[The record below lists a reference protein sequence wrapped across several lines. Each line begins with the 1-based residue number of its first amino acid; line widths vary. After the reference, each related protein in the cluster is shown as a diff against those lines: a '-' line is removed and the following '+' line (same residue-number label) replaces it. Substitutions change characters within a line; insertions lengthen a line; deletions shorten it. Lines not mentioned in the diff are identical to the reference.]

1 MMQQLKSRVL
11 GHRSYPVWVAT
22 GVVAAALLANVANAQ
37 TNQLSIGATSQASS
51 LYAYHV
57 AVAQLL
63 NEKLPD
69 VNVSVVE
76 TGGGLDNMRRLSQGQ
91 VDWGMMA
98 EPDLYEYHKGLGPFE
113 GQANPDFR
121 TFWLTTAL
129 AYFPV
134 VGADTGIDTLQDLN
148 GKQFNGGGRG
158 SGTERAIF
166 EAFGALDIKPDWF
179 RTGMGDAVTA
189 FKDRRIE
196 GFTKAGPLTA
206 PDSAIMDAQTARPV
220 KILNWTDADIAKVQQ
235 TYPHFDFMAVQDTP
249 YQTGPM
255 NLRVVFI
262 TMGTTSKMSEEQAY
276 NIFKTIVENVDQVA
290 QSYPAVKG
298 LDIAKQTLERGQTP
312 LHPGVVRYFR
322 EQGVEVPERL
332 IPPEMK

>member
-1 MMQQLKSRVL
+1 MVQQVKERMRTRKLS
-11 GHRSYPVWVAT
+11 SAWMT
-22 GVVAAALLANVANAQ
+22 IGVIAAAFSVGVANAQ
-37 TNQLSIGATSQASS
+37 TSQLSIGATSQASS

-63 NEKLPD
+63 NDKLPD

-134 VGADTGIDTLQDLN
+134 VGQDTGIETLQDLN
-148 GKQFNGGGRG
+148 GKQFNGGGKG

-166 EAFGALDIKPDWF
+166 EAFDALDIKPDWF

-189 FKDRRIE
+189 FKDRRIV

-206 PDSAIMDAQTARPV
+206 PDSAIMDAQTARAV
-220 KILNWTDADIAKVQQ
+220 KILNWTDADIAKVQE
-235 TYPHFDFMAVQDTP
+235 TYPHFDFMAVEDTP

-262 TMGTTSKMSEEQAY
+262 TMGTTTRMSEEQAY
-276 NIFKTIVENVDQVA
+276 NIFKTIVENVDAVA
-290 QSYPAVKG
+290 ESYPAVKG

-322 EQGVEVPERL
+322 EQGVEVPDRL
-332 IPPEMK
+332 VPPEMK

>member
-1 MMQQLKSRVL
+1 MKSFRQIGWAKKAAPAL
-11 GHRSYPVWVAT
+11 MAMGLLTYGLTAQE
-22 GVVAAALLANVANAQ
+22 AAAQ
-37 TNQLSIGATSQASS
+37 PTQLSIGATSQASS

-69 VNVSVVE
+69 INVSVVE

-98 EPDLYEYHKGLGPFE
+98 EPDLYEYYKGLGPFE
-113 GQANPDFR
+113 GEANPDFR

-134 VGADTGIDTLQDLN
+134 VGADTGVDSLQDLS
-148 GKQFNGGGRG
+148 GKEFNGGGRG
-158 SGTERAIF
+158 SGTERAVF

-189 FKDRRIE
+189 FKDRRIV
-196 GFTKAGPLTA
+196 GFTKAGPPQA
-206 PDSAIMDAQTARPV
+206 PDSAIMDAQTARDI
-220 KILNWTDADIAKVQQ
+220 KILNWSDQDIAKIKES
-235 TYPHFDFMAVQDTP
+235 YPHFDFMKVQDTP
-249 YQTGPM
+249 YQTGPI

-262 TMGTTSKMSEEQAY
+262 TMGTTTEMSEQQAY
-276 NIFKTIVENVDQVA
+276 DIFKTIVTNVDQVA
-290 QSYPAVKG
+290 ESYPAIKG
-298 LDIAKQTLERGQTP
+298 LDIVKQTLERGQTP
-312 LHPGVVRYFR
+312 LHPGVVRYLK
-322 EQGVEVPERL
+322 EQGLTVPDRL
-332 IPPEMK
+332 MPPELR

>member
-1 MMQQLKSRVL
+1 MKLFERKLFKQQ
-11 GHRSYPVWVAT
+11 
-22 GVVAAALLANVANAQ
+22 AAPLLAAFGVACALTLGGTDAQ
-37 TNQLSIGATSQASS
+37 AQSKQLSIGATSQASS

-63 NEKLPD
+63 NEKLPG
-69 VNVSVVE
+69 VNITVVE

-98 EPDLYEYHKGLGPFE
+98 EPDLFEYYKGLGPFE
-113 GQANPDFR
+113 GKPNPNFR

-134 VGADTGIDTLQDLN
+134 VGADSGINSIADLN

-158 SGTERAIF
+158 SGTERATV
-166 EAFGALDIKPDWF
+166 EAFDALGIKPDWF

-189 FKDRRIE
+189 FKDRRIV
-196 GFTKAGPLTA
+196 GFTKAGPPA
-206 PDSAIMDAQTARPV
+206 SPDSAILDAQTARPI
-220 KILNWTDADIAKVQQ
+220 KILNWTDAEMAKVKQA
-235 TYPHFDFMAVQDTP
+235 YPHFDFMAVPDTP
-249 YQTGPM
+249 YKTGPM

-262 TMGTTSKMSEEQAY
+262 TMGTTTDMSEQQAY
-276 NIFKTIVENVDQVA
+276 DIFKTIVNNVDTVA

-298 LDIAKQTLERGQTP
+298 LDIAKQTIERAQTP

-322 EQGVEVPERL
+322 ENGVAVPDRL